1 MPLVLPWSE
10 IALRLFC
17 SVIVGAAL
25 GLNRSEHGRVA
36 GVRTSILVCLAA
48 CLAMLQVNLWL
59 SLAGRPSDSFVMN
72 DLMRLPLG
80 ILSGIGFIGAGA
92 IIRRNDVIV
101 GVTTAAT
108 IWFLTVVGL
117 CLGGGLIA
125 LGLIAG
131 AFALVVLTPFRL
143 LEDRLRQERLGT
155 LVVVFGPA
163 EAGDLEIRSIVEQ
176 SGFRI
181 RSCAFATRQGKEARE
196 IRLEL
201 RWRAKPADTG
211 IPAFVHNLAGRS
223 EVLSVEWTPTGR

>member
-10 IALRLFC
+10 IALRLLC

-92 IIRRNDVIV
+92 IIRRDRIVV

-108 IWFLTVVGL
+108 IWFLTVAGL

-125 LGLIAG
+125 LGLVAG
-131 AFALVVLTPFRL
+131 AIAFLVLTPFKL
-143 LEDRLRQERLGT
+143 LEDRMKREHQGT
-155 LVVVFGPA
+155 LVVVVGPA
-163 EAGDLEIRSIVEQ
+163 EAADIGIRSILEQ

-181 RSCAFATRQGKEARE
+181 RSSAFATKLGKEGRE
-196 IRLEL
+196 LRFQL
-201 RWRAKPADTG
+201 RWRAKSTETG
-211 IPAFVHNLAGRS
+211 IPAFVRDLAARS
-223 EVLSVEWTPTGR
+223 DVLSVEWTPDGN